1 MSIEL
6 SFDDGAVIVAGGSGG
21 IGEAICRR
29 FAEAGAPI
37 VFTYHGNQVKAEA
50 IVSDIESQGG
60 QCEAHKID
68 LSDTDAVENLFENVR
83 TRHERIAHV
92 VYAAGPSF
100 DFAKI
105 GSIPADEWKYVI
117 NADVN
122 GAFNL
127 IQSAVKQ
134 FQRQDGGNL
143 VGVVTGAL
151 ECVPKA
157 DIMSAAPKAAVE
169 MLIKGVAKESGKLG
183 IRANCVGPGWINAGL
198 GKKGMEEKLTPDYVE
213 KLRKTTIPLQK
224 FGEADDVAYATLFL
238 CSQQANF
245 VTGQTLAVDGGAQ
258 I

>member
-1 MSIEL
+1 MAITL
-6 SFDDGAVIVAGGSGG
+6 SFDQGAAIVAGGSGG

-29 FAEAGAPI
+29 FADAGTPV
-37 VFTYHGNQVKAEA
+37 VFTYHGNKTKADA
-50 IVSDIESQGG
+50 IVADIQAQGG
-60 QCEAHKID
+60 ICQAYKVD
-68 LSDTDAVENLFENVR
+68 LSDTTAVETLFETVR
-83 TRHERIAHV
+83 SQHERIAHI

-105 GSIPADEWKYVI
+105 GTIAPDDWKHVI

-127 IQSAVKQ
+127 IQAAVQQ
-134 FQRQDGGNL
+134 FQTQDGGNL

-169 MLIKGVAKESGKLG
+169 MLVKGVAKESGKLG

-245 VTGQTLAVDGGAQ
+245 ITGQTLAVDGGAQ